1 MQQFVVPQF
10 IDVEN
15 KIFGPVTARQFVLLI
30 IWGGMEFGAYKLFD
44 IVPFVIVTLILSAFF
59 APMAFVK
66 PNGKPFHYYL
76 LSVYKAKARPNMRV
90 WHNHDVFIASPEIK
104 SNREMRD
111 AKRKETE
118 RQFAQKTTKP
128 SRLSELSLIA
138 DTGGIYEGEQTE
150 EETEKTME
158 SLQKPNKTTQ
168 LK

>member
-10 IDVEN
+10 IDIEN

-44 IVPFVIVTLILSAFF
+44 TVPFVVVTLILSAFF
-59 APMAFVK
+59 APMAFVR
-66 PNGKPFHYYL
+66 PNGKPFHYFL
-76 LSVYKAKARPNMRV
+76 LSVYKAKTRPDIRV
-90 WHNHDVFIASPEIK
+90 WHNHDALIVSPEIK

-111 AKRKETE
+111 AKRQAATM
-118 RQFAQKTTKP
+118 RFAEKKTKP

-150 EETEKTME
+150 EELEKEME
-158 SLQKPNKTTQ
+158 NLQMKNPKS
-168 LK
+168 

>member
-30 IWGGMEFGAYKLFD
+30 IWGVLGFGAFKLFD
-44 IVPFVIVTLILSAFF
+44 TVAFVIALVIISLFF

-66 PNGKPFHYYL
+66 PYGKPFHYFL
-76 LSVYKAKARPNMRV
+76 LSVYKSKARPDTRV
-90 WHNHDVFIASPEIK
+90 WHNHDALTVSPEIK

-111 AKRKETE
+111 TKRKEAE
-118 RQFAQKTTKP
+118 RQFVEKRTKP

-150 EETEKTME
+150 EELEKEME
-158 SLQKPNKTTQ
+158 NLQKPNKIT
-168 LK
+168 

>member
-30 IWGGMEFGAYKLFD
+30 VWGVMEFGAFKLFD
-44 IVPFVIVTLILSAFF
+44 TMPFVIATIIMSLFF

-66 PNGKPFHYYL
+66 PNGKPFHYFL
-76 LSVYKAKARPNMRV
+76 LSVYKAKVMPSIRV
-90 WHNHDVFIASPEIK
+90 WHNHDALIVSSEIK

-118 RQFAQKTTKP
+118 RQFVEKRTKP

-150 EETEKTME
+150 EELEKEME
-158 SLQKPNKTTQ
+158 SLQKPNKTV
-168 LK
+168 

>member
-10 IDVEN
+10 IDIEN

-30 IWGGMEFGAYKLFD
+30 IWGVLEFGAFKIFD
-44 IVPFVIVTLILSAFF
+44 TVPFVIATILMGLFF
-59 APMAFVK
+59 APMAFYK
-66 PNGKPFHYYL
+66 PNGKPFHYFL
-76 LSVYKAKARPNMRV
+76 LAVYKAKTRPDIRV
-90 WHNHDVFIASPEIK
+90 WHNHDILMASPEIK

-118 RQFAQKTTKP
+118 RQFSEKRTKP

-150 EETEKTME
+150 EELEKEME
-158 SLQKPNKTTQ
+158 NLQKPK
-168 LK
+168 L